1 MRDSKRID
9 ELSDI
14 YFEEL
19 IHTITKKS
27 AELAEKG
34 LRPAYV
40 KLPVRL
46 KDPLYLM
53 LNQDILRASPTIKLA
68 GLEVIFSY
76 AIQYLDDIVVIEDP
90 YDETL
95 IKLLIKPIVRRIKK

>member
-1 MRDSKRID
+1 MLFNKRKKQNKNTD
-9 ELSDI
+9 DYNLPKNYRLPDI

-19 IHTITKKS
+19 IHTINKKS
-27 AELAEKG
+27 AELANKG

-46 KDPLYLM
+46 KHPLYLM
-53 LNQDILRASPTIKLA
+53 LNQDILHASPTIKLA

-76 AIQYLDDIVVIEDP
+76 AIHYLDDIVVIEDP
-90 YDETL
+90 NE
-95 IKLLIKPIVRRIKK
+95 IVN